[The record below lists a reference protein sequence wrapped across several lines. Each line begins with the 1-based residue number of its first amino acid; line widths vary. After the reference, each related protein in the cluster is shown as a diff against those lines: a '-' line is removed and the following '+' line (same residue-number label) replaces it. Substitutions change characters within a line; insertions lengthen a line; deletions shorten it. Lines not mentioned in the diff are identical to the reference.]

1 MKKHPLE
8 KVKIGQ
14 WLKIGKIKIKVNR
27 HSRNNWRN
35 EKENQKMVKAGMQDP
50 AVWGTV
56 EVDGIPH
63 CASAQLYEGKVDVEI
78 YKELDPGY
86 CFIGGEGTYLDEKT
100 GKPAVDLT
108 SDLRRSPNAFGY
120 HKNFKY

>member
-1 MKKHPLE
+1 MKMHPLE

-14 WLKIGKIKIKVNR
+14 FLKIGKNKMKVNR

-35 EKENQKMVKAGMQDP
+35 EKENQRMVKSGSQDP
-50 AVWGTV
+50 TVWGTV

-63 CASAQLYEGKVDVEI
+63 CASAQLFEGKVDLEI

-86 CFIGGEGTYLDEKT
+86 CFIGGEGSYLDEK
-100 GKPAVDLT
+100 GNPDKDCILEM
-108 SDLRRSPNAFGY
+108 RKSPNAFGF
-120 HKNFKY
+120 HKKFKY